1 MVLLLAFL
9 MKITS
14 LKELYEKKR
23 KASVMSFCWI
33 NDKLTNVLYPLC
45 AIPMTLNSFKY
56 GFNGIIEMLLNNQYA
71 PENPSFQVQ

>member
-1 MVLLLAFL
+1 
-9 MKITS
+9 
-14 LKELYEKKR
+14 
-23 KASVMSFCWI
+23 MSFCWI